1 MVAVYIISGL
11 GIISLVAEIA
21 NLRRWLLPVAV
32 AGLLAAAGMAA
43 ADWNT
48 SQAYFHDMLRF
59 DNQALAFS
67 IIIALGGLLWFLMSG
82 RYLRER
88 TDVTDHT
95 ALIMF
100 SLVGAVFMVSYQ
112 NMVMLFLGVEILSIS
127 LYVLAGSRIRD
138 ILSSEAAIKYLIM
151 GSFATGFLLL
161 GIALIYGST
170 GSFNLASI
178 GEAMAA
184 GGGRFPAYAYAGVL
198 LMLVGLAF
206 KLSAVPFHFW
216 APDVYQG
223 SPLVVTG
230 FMLTI
235 VKAAAIGALYRLF
248 SLSVSEVASQ
258 WLDVVVVMTVLTLV
272 VGNTTA
278 VLQQNVK
285 RMFAYSGIAHAGYL
299 LIAVVAPGSN
309 GASTIAYYLAAYV
322 VATLAAFAVLQCV
335 SDDENPAAIRSFNGL
350 GSRNP
355 FLAFVMTVSL
365 LSLAGIPPLAGFF
378 GKYLVFVGAIG
389 EGYIGLVLT
398 AVAASLVGVYYYFQL
413 IIAMYFRPATEAPV
427 AIPRE
432 LVVLMIVLTV
442 LMVALGVMP
451 GGVMWSESMSQ

>member
-1 MVAVYIISGL
+1 MIAVYIISGL
-11 GIISLVAEIA
+11 GILSLIAEIA
-21 NLRRWLLPVAV
+21 NLKRWLLPVAV
-32 AGLLAAAGMAA
+32 TGLLVAAGLAAAE
-43 ADWNT
+43 WNT

-67 IIIALGGLLWFLMSG
+67 IIISLAGLLWFLMSV
-82 RYLRER
+82 RYLHER
-88 TDVTDHT
+88 TDVSDHT

-100 SLVGAVFMVSYQ
+100 SLVGAVFMVSYH
-112 NMVMLFLGVEILSIS
+112 NMVMLFLGIEILSVS
-127 LYVLAGSRIRD
+127 LYVLAGSRVRD
-138 ILSSEAAIKYLIM
+138 ILSGEAAIKYLIM

-170 GSFNLASI
+170 GSFDLAGI
-178 GEAMAA
+178 GDAMAL

-230 FMLTI
+230 FMLTV
-235 VKAAAIGALYRLF
+235 VKAAAIGAFFRLF
-248 SLSVSEVASQ
+248 SLAFSQVPSQ
-258 WLDVVVVMTVLTLV
+258 WLDVVQVITILTLV
-272 VGNTTA
+272 VGNVTA
-278 VLQQNVK
+278 LLQQNVK

-299 LIAVVAPGSN
+299 LIALVAPGTN
-309 GASTIAYYLAAYV
+309 GASAIGYYVGAYV
-322 VATLAAFAVLQCV
+322 VATLAAFSVLQCV
-335 SDDENPAAIRSFNGL
+335 SDDDHPAAIRTFNGL

-365 LSLAGIPPLAGFF
+365 LSLAGMPPLAGFF
-378 GKYLVFVGAIG
+378 GKYLVFSNAIG

-398 AVAASLVGVYYYFQL
+398 AVTASLVGVYYYFQL
-413 IIAMYFRPATEAPV
+413 IIAMYFRPAIDPPV
-427 AIPRE
+427 VVPRGQIA
-432 LVVLMIVLTV
+432 LMIAVTALTLLLGLMPDLVL
-442 LMVALGVMP
+442 
-451 GGVMWSESMSQ
+451 W

>member
-1 MVAVYIISGL
+1 MIAVYIISGL
-11 GIISLVAEIA
+11 GILSLIAEIA
-21 NLRRWLLPVAV
+21 NLKRWLLPVAV
-32 AGLLAAAGMAA
+32 TGLLAAAGFAA
-43 ADWNT
+43 VEWNT

-59 DNQALAFS
+59 DNQALAFG
-67 IIIALGGLLWFLMSG
+67 IIIALAGLLWFVMSG
-82 RYLRER
+82 SYLRER

-95 ALIMF
+95 ALVMF

-112 NMVMLFLGVEILSIS
+112 NMVMLFLGIEILSIS
-127 LYVLAGSRIRD
+127 LYVLAGSRVRD

-170 GSFNLASI
+170 GSFNLAGI
-178 GEAMAA
+178 GEAMAS

-223 SPLVVTG
+223 SPLVVTA

-235 VKAAAIGALYRLF
+235 VKAAAIGAFYRLF
-248 SLSVSEVASQ
+248 SLSFLAVSSQ
-258 WLDVVVVMTVLTLV
+258 WLDVVQWITIATLV
-272 VGNTTA
+272 VGNATA

-299 LIAVVAPGSN
+299 LIAVVAPGTN
-309 GASTIAYYLAAYV
+309 GASTIGYYLAGYA

-335 SDDENPAAIRSFNGL
+335 SDDDHPAVIRSFNGL

-389 EGYIGLVLT
+389 EGYVGLVLT

-413 IIAMYFRPATEAPV
+413 IIAMYFRPATDPPV
-427 AIPRE
+427 AVPRTQI
-432 LVVLMIVLTV
+432 VLMIVLSALTLLLG
-442 LMVALGVMP
+442 LMPEGLI
-451 GGVMWSESMSQ
+451 WNE

>member
-1 MVAVYIISGL
+1 MIAVYIISGL
-11 GIISLVAEIA
+11 GILSLLAEIA
-21 NLRRWLLPVAV
+21 NLKRWLLPVAI
-32 AGLLAAAGMAA
+32 AGLLAAVGLAA
-43 ADWNT
+43 TEWNT

-67 IIIALGGLLWFLMSG
+67 MIIALAGLLWFLMSAQ
-82 RYLRER
+82 YVRER
-88 TDVTDHT
+88 TDISDYT
-95 ALIMF
+95 ALVMF
-100 SLVGAVFMVSYQ
+100 SLAGAVFMVSYY
-112 NMVMLFLGVEILSIS
+112 NMVMLFLGIEILSVS
-127 LYVLAGSRIRD
+127 LYVLAGSRLRD

-161 GIALIYGST
+161 GIALVYGST
-170 GSFNLASI
+170 GSFQLDGI

-184 GGGRFPAYAYAGVL
+184 GGGRFPVYAYAGML
-198 LMLVGLAF
+198 LMVVGLAF

-230 FMLTI
+230 FMLTV
-235 VKAAAIGALYRLF
+235 VKAAAIGAFYRLF
-248 SLSVSEVASQ
+248 SLSFSEVSSQ
-258 WLDVVVVMTVLTLV
+258 WLDVVQWITILTLI

-278 VLQQNVK
+278 VWQQNVK

-299 LIAVVAPGSN
+299 LIAVVAPGTN
-309 GASTIAYYLAAYV
+309 GAATIGYYVAAYV

-335 SDDENPAAIRSFNGL
+335 SNDDDPAVIRSFNGL

-398 AVAASLVGVYYYFQL
+398 AVAASLIGVYYYFQI
-413 IIAMYFRPATEAPV
+413 IIAMYFRPAADPPIAV
-427 AIPRE
+427 PQGQ
-432 LVVLMIVLTV
+432 VVLMIVLTALTFV
-442 LMVALGVMP
+442 LGLVMEAFL
-451 GGVMWSESMSQ
+451 WE